1 MSVTVRDLSANNSI
15 IGYMLRT
22 QSNMYKTQIQ
32 VSTGKV
38 SQDYIGVSK
47 DSDHLITSET
57 TRAVLEQ
64 FEKNNSLHSLR
75 LTSSDESIKI
85 INKTLTEFRSTLYN
99 FGQTNGQDPVLV
111 EEFQV
116 EAFKTM
122 QVLESFINTEADGRY
137 VFSGGK
143 VHTKSVDFGLTTLAD
158 FQAKYDGIGVTF
170 PTTRDAHLTDLNL
183 SQSVTGATNWLTFN
197 DDDLTGT
204 GPNAVGRISSI
215 PATGIDF
222 NNLSVGST
230 FTVSNANTAAN
241 NGNYTVVGVD
251 PGGTWIQVKTEMLT
265 TEALAGAGPTAGV
278 TLTVKEIGEDDTVFT
293 GGAVDFTDIDFDRAA
308 GTITVDA
315 ASQANLANIPVGTT
329 ITVAGTASNDATYTV
344 KTNAAGIITVEEH
357 KLTDDLVANTGTL
370 ESVSYYKGDELTYD
384 HRASKSRSLEQNL
397 NAIDPAFEKA
407 FRAMFI
413 VMQGVTGT
421 GGGIDNNMSRNQ
433 DALYLMDSALGKNT
447 SSTAPYGTEQ
457 SGSLEYVQ
465 RGLIFQR
472 LILERTSE
480 NNQTMIRYLSEA
492 EERIENVDQAEVIS
506 RLLNY
511 TNSMEASYQ
520 AFSRVRQLSLSNFL
534 S

>member
-1 MSVTVRDLSANNSI
+1 MSVTIRDLSANNSI

-38 SQDYIGVSK
+38 SQDYIGISK
-47 DSDHLITSET
+47 DSDYLITSET
-57 TRAVLEQ
+57 TRNIIEQ

-85 INKTLTEFRSTLYN
+85 INTTLSDFRTTLYD
-99 FGQTNGQDPVLV
+99 FGQTNGQDPALV
-111 EEFQV
+111 EEFQI

-143 VHTKSVDFGLTTLAD
+143 VHTKSVDFGLTSLAD

-170 PTTRDAHLTDLNL
+170 PTTREAHLTDLNL
-183 SQSVTGATNWLTFN
+183 SQSVTGATSWLTFN
-197 DDDLTGT
+197 DDDATGT
-204 GPNAVGRISSI
+204 GPNAVGRITSVG
-215 PATGIDF
+215 ADF
-222 NNLSVGST
+222 GNLSVGST

-241 NGNYTVVGVD
+241 DGTYTVVGVD

-265 TEALAGAGPTAGV
+265 DEATVGAAVLTAADGTVLSAGNG
-278 TLTVKEIGEDDTVFT
+278 DF
-293 GGAVDFTDIDFDRAA
+293 VDLSFLRGA
-308 GTITVDA
+308 GTIAVDA
-315 ASQANLANIPVGTT
+315 ATAAGGDVLLPSLAVGSTFTVSGTT
-329 ITVAGTASNDATYTV
+329 NNDGTYTVASNDGDTIT
-344 KTNAAGIITVEEH
+344 IIEK

-370 ESVSYYKGDELTYD
+370 ESVSYYKGDELTYN
-384 HRASKSRSLEQNL
+384 HRASKSRSLEQDL

-421 GGGIDNNMSRNQ
+421 EGGIDNNMSRNQ
-433 DALYLMDSALGKNT
+433 DALYLMDSSLGKNP
-447 SSTAPYGTEQ
+447 SATAPYGTEQ

-465 RGLIFQR
+465 RSLIFQR
-472 LILERTSE
+472 LVLERTSD
-480 NNQTMIRYLSEA
+480 NNQTMIGYLSEA
-492 EERIENVDQAEVIS
+492 EERVENVDQTEAIS

-520 AFSRVRQLSLSNFL
+520 AFARVRQLSLSNFL
-534 S
+534 SF